1 MAIEGNSIYSGPEKD
16 EQAEEQWTRV
26 NDKEWLLAE
35 KHGFKSK
42 NDYRESLARAAAKM
56 KELEDITKKVNFL
69 KELLGERK

>member
-35 KHGFKSK
+35 KHGFKNK
-42 NDYRESLARAAAKM
+42 DDYKQSLARVSARM
-56 KELEDITKKVNFL
+56 KELEDINEKVNLL
-69 KELLGERK
+69 KEYLGERK